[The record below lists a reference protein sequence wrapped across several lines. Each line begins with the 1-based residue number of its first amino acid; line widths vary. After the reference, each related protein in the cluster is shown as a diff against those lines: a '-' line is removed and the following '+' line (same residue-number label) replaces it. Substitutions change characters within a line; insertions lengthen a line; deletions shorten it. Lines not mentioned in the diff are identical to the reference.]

1 MWTGK
6 IPESRINSGFL
17 SDLSLDV
24 KGASVSLDLHGEAFN
39 WPIHDQEEFE
49 S

>member
-24 KGASVSLDLHGEAFN
+24 KGASVSLDLDGEAFN
-39 WPIHDQEEFE
+39 GPIYDQEEFE